1 MMTSPA
7 TTSPANTRERVALGL
22 FVLLV
27 LAGAGG
33 FFAVAEQ
40 AVEYEPW
47 IDPLPENAVSKGY
60 WSFKDTEGGWGIP
73 GYADWWMERS
83 PPRGDGPIISD
94 RRHASKQPEEDR
106 LGLED
111 YGYTQMHGLSRAFDP
126 ARAAGVRIEPT
137 YDPLTPGRLGGAS
150 MVFINLVS
158 GDNPGFRHS
167 EVLALESFVRHG
179 GGLVLITDHTNCYF
193 SAEMLQPLQDAF
205 GFDVVPATACELP
218 PHTLSPKS
226 RAWARMTV
234 PGEHVTGQGVEV
246 LGWMNG
252 GIVRP
257 RQGSGF
263 VPVMSSS
270 ASGWEDRMDPYR
282 KPDSAGFTGSLSQ
295 EDGESGG
302 PHPVVI
308 AGDYGQGRIVV
319 LADQNAWG
327 STLVGYEDNAQ
338 MFTNALSWTTGQAMA
353 LELRGPE
360 SVTTVSGPKSLCTSA
375 ANYGFR
381 TLQVQLQ
388 RLSEHHLK
396 PEFCTLNRPVR
407 SKSVMIL
414 PEADHADLESI
425 LDGAER
431 ALVLVDLEHA
441 DHLALLGLEQAQERD
456 TLGPGSSLSWQGFA
470 VQTDHKVM
478 QEAGE
483 DPLVSKPVALALGDY
498 QVLAVNDQ
506 NVPVLV
512 SLMRGQTHV
521 LLLLDAQLLS
531 NHVLGGERDDPTR
544 ELSREIQDGKAPGVN
559 QAQRESGY
567 RLAWRL
573 SDWLFQ

>member
-1 MMTSPA
+1 MNTPA
-7 TTSPANTRERVALGL
+7 KVALGL
-22 FVLLV
+22 SAVLLV
-27 LAGAGG
+27 GGLAG
-33 FFAVAEQ
+33 FFSVAEK
-40 AVEYEPW
+40 APEYEAW

-60 WSFKDTEGGWGIP
+60 WSFKDTEGGWGVP
-73 GYADWWMERS
+73 GYADWWMERN

-137 YDPLTPGRLGGAS
+137 YDVLTPGRLGGAS

-193 SAEMLQPLQDAF
+193 SAEMLLPLQDAF

-234 PGEHVTGQGVEV
+234 PGDHITGEGVEV

-257 RQGSGF
+257 REDSHF
-263 VPVMSSS
+263 VPVMSNSE
-270 ASGWEDRMDPYR
+270 SGWEDRLDPYR
-282 KPDSAGFTGSLSQ
+282 KPDSAGFTGSLRQ
-295 EDGESGG
+295 EEGEPNG
-302 PHPVVI
+302 PHSVVI
-308 AGDYGQGRIVV
+308 AGSHGQGRIVV

-338 MFTNALSWTTGQAMA
+338 MFTNALSWTTGQVMP
-353 LELRGPE
+353 LDVRGPE
-360 SVTTVSGPKSLCTSA
+360 SVTTLSGPQSLCTA
-375 ANYGFR
+375 AATHGFR

-388 RLSEHHLK
+388 RLSEHHLV

-407 SKSVMIL
+407 SKSVLIL
-414 PEADHADLESI
+414 PEAEHPDLQSI
-425 LDGAER
+425 VEGAER
-431 ALVLVDLEHA
+431 ALILVDAEHTE
-441 DHLALLGLEQAQERD
+441 HLALLGLEQAPMGGE
-456 TLGPGSSLSWQGFA
+456 LVPGKSLTWQGFELE
-470 VQTDHKVM
+470 TDHKVM
-478 QEAGE
+478 RGAGE
-483 DPLVSKPVALALGDY
+483 DPLVSNPVVLASGDY
-498 QVLAVNDQ
+498 TVLAVNDQ
-506 NVPVLV
+506 QQPLLV
-512 SLMRGQTHV
+512 SLSLGQTEV
-521 LLLLDAQLLS
+521 LLLLDAALLS
-531 NHVLGGERDDPTR
+531 NHVLGGERDDPTKKLGR
-544 ELSREIQDGKAPGVN
+544 EMEEDKAPGVP
-559 QAQRESGY
+559 QAERQSGY

>member
-1 MMTSPA
+1 MNTPA
-7 TTSPANTRERVALGL
+7 KLGTGLAALLLLGGL
-22 FVLLV
+22 
-27 LAGAGG
+27 AG
-33 FFAVAEQ
+33 FFAVAEK
-40 AVEYEPW
+40 APDYEPW
-47 IDPLPENAVSKGY
+47 IDPLPEGAVSQGY
-60 WSFKDTEGGWGIP
+60 WSFKTTEGGWGVP

-137 YDPLTPGRLGGAS
+137 YDVLTPGRLGGAS

-234 PGEHVTGQGVEV
+234 PGDHVTGQGVEV

-257 RQGSGF
+257 REGSAF

-270 ASGWEDRMDPYR
+270 ESGWEDRMDPYR
-282 KPDSAGFTGSLSQ
+282 KPDSAGFTGSLRQ
-295 EDGESGG
+295 EEEEPSG
-302 PHPVVI
+302 PHSVVI
-308 AGDYGQGRIVV
+308 AGTHGQGRVVV

-338 MFTNALSWTTGQAMA
+338 MFTNALSWTTGQVMS

-360 SVTTVSGPKSLCTSA
+360 SVTTLSGPQSLCTSA
-375 ANYGFR
+375 ATYGFR

-388 RLSEHHLK
+388 RLSEHHLV
-396 PEFCTLNRPVR
+396 PEFCTLQRPVS

-414 PEADHADLESI
+414 PESDHTELPTI

-431 ALVLVDLEHA
+431 ALILVDAQHPE
-441 DHLALLGLEQAQERD
+441 HLALLGLELAPMGGEQA
-456 TLGPGSSLSWQGFA
+456 PGSTLTWQGFP
-470 VQTDHKVM
+470 VQSDHKVM
-478 QEAGE
+478 KGAGE
-483 DPLVSKPVALALGDY
+483 DPLVSNPVALASGDY

-506 NVPVLV
+506 NMPVLV
-512 SLMRGQTHV
+512 SLRRGQTEV

-531 NHVLGGERDDPTR
+531 NHVLGGERDDPTKK
-544 ELSREIQDGKAPGVN
+544 LGREIEADKSPGVP
-559 QAQRESGY
+559 QEQRESGY

>member
-1 MMTSPA
+1 MKAPTRSGPA
-7 TTSPANTRERVALGL
+7 RLALGL
-22 FVLLV
+22 SALLLV
-27 LAGAGG
+27 GGLLG
-33 FFAVAEQ
+33 FFSVAEQ

-47 IDPLPENAVSKGY
+47 IDPLPENAVSQGY
-60 WSFKDTEGGWGIP
+60 WSFKDTEGGWGVP

-126 ARAAGVRIEPT
+126 ARTAGVRIEPT
-137 YDPLTPGRLGGAS
+137 YDVLTPGRLGGAS

-205 GFDVVPATACELP
+205 GFDVVPATACEMP
-218 PHTLSPKS
+218 PHTLSPRS
-226 RAWARMTV
+226 HAWARMTV
-234 PGEHVTGQGVEV
+234 PGDHVTGEGVEV

-257 RQGSGF
+257 REGSGF
-263 VPVMSSS
+263 VPVMSNSET
-270 ASGWEDRMDPYR
+270 GWEDRTDPYR
-282 KPDSAGFTGSLSQ
+282 KPDSAGFTGSLRQ
-295 EDGESGG
+295 EEGEPSG

-308 AGDYGQGRIVV
+308 AGEYGQGRIVV

-338 MFTNALSWTTGQAMA
+338 MFTNALSWTTGQVMP

-375 ANYGFR
+375 ATNGFR

-388 RLSEHHLK
+388 RLSEHHLV
-396 PEFCTLNRPVR
+396 PEFCTLGRPVS
-407 SKSVMIL
+407 SKSVMVL
-414 PEADHADLESI
+414 PEANHPDLESI

-431 ALVLVDLEHA
+431 ALILVDAEHPG
-441 DHLALLGLEQAQERD
+441 HLALLGLEQAP
-456 TLGPGSSLSWQGFA
+456 LGGESVPGGTLSWQGFA
-470 VQTDHKVM
+470 VQTEHKVM
-478 QEAGE
+478 KGAGE
-483 DPLVSKPVALALGDY
+483 DAIVSKPVALALGDY

-506 NVPVLV
+506 NMPVLV
-512 SLMRGQTHV
+512 SLMRGQTVV

-531 NHVLGGERDDPTR
+531 NRVIGGERDDPTKKLNR
-544 ELSREIQDGKAPGVN
+544 EFKADKAPGVT
-559 QAQRESGY
+559 RDERLSGY

-573 SDWLFQ
+573 GDWLFQ

>member
-1 MMTSPA
+1 MSKR
-7 TTSPANTRERVALGL
+7 SVIALGL
-22 FVLLV
+22 SGAL
-27 LAGAGG
+27 LAGSLGL
-33 FFAVAEQ
+33 FFSIAEK
-40 AVEYEPW
+40 APEREAW
-47 IDPLPENAVSKGY
+47 IHPLPDNAVKKGY
-60 WSFKDTEGGWGIP
+60 WSFRSTEGGWGVP

-83 PPRGDGPIISD
+83 PPRGDGPIVSD

-137 YDPLTPGRLGGAS
+137 YDVLTPGRLAGAS

-193 SAEMLQPLQDAF
+193 SAEMLLPLQEAF
-205 GFDVVPATACELP
+205 GFEVVPATACELP

-234 PGEHVTGQGVEV
+234 PGEHPTGQGVEV

-257 RQGSGF
+257 GPGSAF

-270 ASGWEDRMDPYR
+270 ESGWEDRLDPYR
-282 KPDSAGFTGSLSQ
+282 KPDSAGFTGSLRQ
-295 EDGESGG
+295 EEGEPNG

-308 AGDYGQGRIVV
+308 AGTHGQGRIVV

-338 MFTNALSWTTGQAMA
+338 MFTNALSWTTGQVMP
-353 LELRGPE
+353 LDLRGPA
-360 SVTTVSGPKSLCTSA
+360 SVTTLSGPQSLCTSA
-375 ANYGFR
+375 ATYGYR

-388 RLSEHHLK
+388 RLSEHHLV
-396 PEFCTLNRPVR
+396 PEFCTLERPVQ
-407 SKSVMIL
+407 SKSVLLL
-414 PEADHADLESI
+414 PEAHHPDLERI
-425 LDGAER
+425 LAQAER
-431 ALVLVDLEHA
+431 AVVLVDSAHTTHLE
-441 DHLALLGLEQAQERD
+441 LLGLELAPMGGEA
-456 TLGPGSSLSWQGFA
+456 LPGSTLAWSGPS
-470 VQTDHKVM
+470 VTTDHKAM
-478 QEAGE
+478 GGADE
-483 DPLVSKPVALALGDY
+483 DTLFSRPVLLSEGDYTVLAENDQGHPLVI
-498 QVLAVNDQ
+498 
-506 NVPVLV
+506 
-512 SLMRGQTHV
+512 SLTRGQTQIWV
-521 LLLLDAQLLS
+521 LLDASLVS
-531 NHVLGGERDDPTR
+531 NQVLGGERDDPTR
-544 ELSREIQDGKAPGVN
+544 ALSREVEEGKAPGVSD
-559 QAQRESGY
+559 AQRLSGY

-573 SDWLFQ
+573 SDWLYQ